1 MKLPRTSD
9 FPGYATLAKAR
20 RLTARTV
27 VTQRPRHSEPSA
39 NNELGDLLRGMLYG
53 CQVRSENTQLI
64 AGQPGLQ
71 LDNLIT
77 ADDRAPV
84 AVEAEYEAVGTG
96 EEDAAARLG
105 LRVVDEIHPIEA
117 AIALRYPDT
126 VRFADN
132 LRDAL
137 TSSRLSY
144 AVLYQDGGRFPETGW
159 LEGSVADLADLI
171 RLESVPQQ
179 AVDAAANALQQGIDR
194 VSAILDDL
202 DSRRPQTTAAIAG
215 LLGMVNVPQTR
226 RMAVAIIANA
236 MVFHERIAGTHE
248 GIPTLRRTCG
258 PDVAAPQDATLAAWE
273 SILKINYWPIFAIGK
288 DILEQLP
295 MEPAARV
302 LRTLY
307 ATVGEVQ
314 QAGVNNAH
322 DLTGRVFQ
330 RLIADR
336 KYLATFYTLPASA
349 ALLARLAVSKLNA
362 PSPTVGEVW
371 AANQKAPSPL
381 VGEGWGEGETPFNW
395 ADPDAIAQLRIGDF
409 ACGTGALLSAVYEQ
423 IAARHERAGGDSAA
437 LHQAMMEEALYGCD
451 VMPSAAHITSA
462 TLSGA
467 QPTVGYG
474 KSRIYTMP
482 YGRQQ
487 DGSVKIG
494 SLEAL
499 AGNSQLLMMN
509 TSDPA
514 RRTGSAGEETVA
526 HIIVDIPDQYFD
538 LVIMNPPFTRAT
550 NHEGAHADVTNPAF
564 AAFGASRN
572 DQTAMGNRINDLG
585 KGSCYHG
592 NAGIASAFAALGH
605 RKLKPGGVLALVLP
619 LSAAAGLSW
628 QGFREMLADDYTDL
642 EVLSIA
648 ANGKDMS
655 FSSDTGM
662 AECLIIARKSP
673 ADHNVGASLVGAP
686 SSPPARFTSLRC
698 RPQGFAQAAA
708 IAQNVIAADTIRNID
723 DGPYGGTRLAV
734 GDDLAGEMLAAV
746 QPEDGTNWGGV
757 RLLDYALAQTAYALT
772 HSQLWLPGQPAALDL
787 PVAQLNSVGKLG
799 LVDRDIIGPAPRGPF
814 DKISPSPTATY
825 PALWNHDAKQETC
838 MVCQPD
844 SQLQVRQGMESKA
857 AEVWETASRAHLNRD
872 FRFNSQPLAAAFTE
886 QKSIG
891 GRAWPNVV
899 FDDPHFDCA
908 FAVWANSTLGLLS
921 YWWHSN
927 RQVSGRGA
935 MTIRMGESLP
945 TLDLRALTH
954 AQLATAETI
963 FNEFRDKEL
972 QPAYLA
978 DADPNRALLDR
989 RVVCDLL
996 AFNDATYQAV
1006 RRLSAK
1012 WCAEPS
1018 VHGGKRRPRGAALVM

>member
-1 MKLPRTSD
+1 MAS
-9 FPGYATLAKAR
+9 
-20 RLTARTV
+20 
-27 VTQRPRHSEPSA
+27 QRPRHSEPSA
-39 NNELGDLLRGMLYG
+39 NNELGDLLRAMLAG

-64 AGQPGLQ
+64 EGRPGLQ
-71 LDNLIT
+71 LDNLVT
-77 ADDRAPV
+77 AADRAPV
-84 AVEAEYEAVGTG
+84 VVEAEYEASGNAEG
-96 EEDAAARLG
+96 DASARLG
-105 LRVVDEIHPIEA
+105 LPVVDEIHPIEA

-137 TSSRLSY
+137 AAARLSY
-144 AVLYQDGGRFPETGW
+144 AVLYQDGRRFPESGW
-159 LEGSVADLADLI
+159 LQGGVADLADLI

-194 VSAILDDL
+194 VSTILDDL
-202 DSRRPQTTAAIAG
+202 DARRPRVTAEIAG

-236 MVFHERIAGTHE
+236 MVFHERIAGTHD
-248 GIPTLRRTCG
+248 GIPILRHTCG
-258 PDVAAPQDATLAAWE
+258 PDVATPQDATLAAWQ
-273 SILKINYWPIFAIGK
+273 SILEINYWPIFAIGK

-314 QAGVNNAH
+314 QAGVDNAH

-349 ALLARLAVSKLNA
+349 ALLARLAVAKLQPPDPSFQA
-362 PSPTVGEVW
+362 PSSSFPP
-371 AANQKAPSPL
+371 PSSSFPRKREPS
-381 VGEGWGEGETPFNW
+381 VPEATTFDWSNPH
-395 ADPDAIAQLRIGDF
+395 AIAQLRVGDF

-423 IAARHERAGGDSAA
+423 IAARHERAGGDSAR
-437 LHQAMMEEALYGCD
+437 LHPAMMEEVLYGCD

-482 YGRQQ
+482 YGRQP

-494 SLEAL
+494 SLEGL
-499 AGNSQLLMMN
+499 AGDSQLVMIN

-526 HIIVDIPDQYFD
+526 QIMVDIPDDYFD

-550 NHEGAHADVTNPAF
+550 NHEGAHSDVTNPAF
-564 AAFGASRN
+564 AAFSASRA
-572 DQTAMGNRINDLG
+572 DQTAMGNRINELG

-605 RKLKPGGVLALVLP
+605 CKLKPGGVLALVLP

-628 QGFREMLADDYTDL
+628 QGFREMLASDYTDL

-662 AECLIIARKSP
+662 AECLVVARKTDPNRNSGESRNP
-673 ADHNVGASLVGAP
+673 H
-686 SSPPARFTSLRC
+686 PARFISLRN
-698 RPQGFAQAAA
+698 RPPGFAPAAA
-708 IAQNVIAADTIRNID
+708 LARNVIAADSIRNID
-723 DGPYGGTRLAV
+723 DGPYGGAYV
-734 GDDLAGEMLAAV
+734 FIGDDTAGEMLAAP
-746 QPEDGTNWGGV
+746 QSNDGDNWGSV
-757 RLLDYALAQTAYALT
+757 RLLDCALAQTAHALT
-772 HSQLWLPGQPAALDL
+772 QSQLWLPGQPAALDL
-787 PVAQLNSVGKLG
+787 PVADLGSIGKMG
-799 LVDRDIIGPAPRGPF
+799 LVHRDITGPAPRGPF
-814 DKISPSPTATY
+814 NKIAPSPTATY
-825 PALWNHDAKQETC
+825 PALWNHDAKQETRI
-838 MVCQPD
+838 VCQPD

-857 AEVWETASRAHLNRD
+857 AEAWATASRAHLNLD
-872 FRFNSQPLAAAFTE
+872 FTFGSQALAIAFTE
-886 QKSIG
+886 QESAG
-891 GRAWPNVV
+891 GRVWPNVI
-899 FDDPHFDCA
+899 FDDKRFDYA
-908 FAVWANSTLGLLS
+908 FAIWGNSTLGLLS
-921 YWWHSN
+921 YWWHAS
-927 RQVSGRGA
+927 RQQSSKAGT
-935 MTIRMGESLP
+935 TIRAAESLP
-945 TLDLRALTH
+945 VLDLRTLTD

-963 FNEFRDKEL
+963 FNDFRAQDL

-978 DADPNRALLDR
+978 DADPNRAHLDR

-996 AFNDATYQAV
+996 GFDDTIYQAV
-1006 RRLSAK
+1006 RRLAAK

-1018 VHGGKRRPRGAALVM
+1018 VHGGKRRPRGAGLVV

>member
-1 MKLPRTSD
+1 M
-9 FPGYATLAKAR
+9 
-20 RLTARTV
+20 

-77 ADDRAPV
+77 ALDRAPV
-84 AVEAEYEAVGTG
+84 VVEAEYEAVGTG
-96 EEDAAARLG
+96 EADAAARLG

-144 AVLYQDGGRFPETGW
+144 AVLYQDGVRFPESGW

-258 PDVAAPQDATLAAWE
+258 PDVPAPQDATLAAWS
-273 SILKINYWPIFAIGK
+273 SILDINYWPIFAIGK

-295 MEPAARV
+295 MAPAARV

-336 KYLATFYTLPASA
+336 KYLATFYTLPAS
-349 ALLARLAVSKLNA
+349 
-362 PSPTVGEVW
+362 
-371 AANQKAPSPL
+371 
-381 VGEGWGEGETPFNW
+381 
-395 ADPDAIAQLRIGDF
+395 
-409 ACGTGALLSAVYEQ
+409 GALLSAVYEQ

-437 LHQAMMEEALYGCD
+437 LHQAMIEEALYGCD

-526 HIIVDIPDQYFD
+526 HIMVDIPDEYFD

-585 KGSCYHG
+585 RGSCYHG
-592 NAGIASAFAALGH
+592 NAGIASAFAALGN

-628 QGFREMLADDYTDL
+628 QGFREMLAEDYTDL

-698 RPQGFAQAAA
+698 RTQGFAEAAA

-723 DGPYGGTRLAV
+723 DGPYGGTRLTV

-757 RLLDYALAQTAYALT
+757 RLLDYALAQTAHALT
-772 HSQLWLPGQPAALDL
+772 EGKLWLPGQPAALDL

-945 TLDLRALTH
+945 TLDLRALTD

>member
-1 MKLPRTSD
+1 M
-9 FPGYATLAKAR
+9 
-20 RLTARTV
+20 
-27 VTQRPRHSEPSA
+27 VTQLSPNSETNA
-39 NNELGDLLRGMLYG
+39 NTELGNVLRGMLYG
-53 CQVRSENTQLI
+53 CTVRTQNTRLI
-64 AGQPGLQ
+64 VGQPMLEP
-71 LDNLIT
+71 DNLVT
-77 ADDRAPV
+77 APDRAPV
-84 AVEAEYEAVGTG
+84 VVEAEYEAVGTG
-96 EEDAAARLG
+96 EADADARLG
-105 LRVVDEIHPIEA
+105 LRVVNETHPIEA

-126 VRFADN
+126 VRFAGN

-137 TSSRLSY
+137 ATARLSY
-144 AVLYQDGGRFPETGW
+144 AVLYQDGSRFPESGW

-194 VSAILDDL
+194 VSTILDDL
-202 DSRRPQTTAAIAG
+202 DARRPRVTADIAG

-236 MVFHERIAGTHE
+236 MVFHERIAGVHD

-258 PDVAAPQDATLAAWE
+258 PDVPTPQDATLAAWE
-273 SILKINYWPIFAIGK
+273 SILGINYWPIFAIGK

-314 QAGVNNAH
+314 QAGVDNAH

-336 KYLATFYTLPASA
+336 KYLATFYTLPPSA
-349 ALLARLAVSKLNA
+349 ALLARLAVSKMHA
-362 PSPTVGEVW
+362 PSPSAHPEPVEGRGSTS
-371 AANQKAPSPL
+371 SPRA
-381 VGEGWGEGETPFNW
+381 VDTAEGLIDWGN
-395 ADPDAIAQLRIGDF
+395 ADAIGQLRIADF
-409 ACGTGALLSAVYEQ
+409 ACGTGALLSAVYDQ

-437 LHQAMMEEALYGCD
+437 LHQAMMEEVLYGCD

-482 YGRQQ
+482 YGRQP
-487 DGSVKIG
+487 DGTVKIG
-494 SLEAL
+494 SLEGL
-499 AGNSQLLMMN
+499 AGDSQLLMIN

-514 RRTGSAGEETVA
+514 RRTGSAGEETA
-526 HIIVDIPDQYFD
+526 ANLMVDIPDDYFD

-564 AAFGASRN
+564 AAFGASRA
-572 DQTAMGNRINDLG
+572 DQTAMGNRINELG
-585 KGSCYHG
+585 RGSCYHG
-592 NAGIASAFAALGH
+592 NAGIASAFAALGQ

-628 QGFREMLADDYTDL
+628 QGFRQMLADDYADL

-648 ANGKDMS
+648 ANGRDMS

-662 AECLIIARKSP
+662 AECLVVARK
-673 ADHNVGASLVGAP
+673 ADLNRHSVPDHHSGESRNPETST
-686 SSPPARFTSLRC
+686 RFTSLRN
-698 RPQGFAQAAA
+698 RPSGFAPAAA
-708 IAQNVIAADTIRNID
+708 IAQNVIAADGIRSIE
-723 DGPYGGTRLAV
+723 DGPYGGAYLNV
-734 GDDLAGEMLAAV
+734 GDDMAGEMLAAP
-746 QPEDGTNWGGV
+746 QSDSGENWGSV
-757 RLLDYALAQTAYALT
+757 RLLDCALAQTAYALT
-772 HSQLWLPGQPAALDL
+772 QSQLWLPGQPAPLDL
-787 PVAQLNSVGKLG
+787 PVADLGSVGKLG
-799 LVDRDIIGPAPRGPF
+799 LVDRDINGPAPRGPF
-814 DKISPSPTATY
+814 SKIAASPTATY
-825 PALWNHDAKQETC
+825 PALWSHDAKKETRI
-838 MVCQPD
+838 VCEPD

-857 AEVWETASRAHLNRD
+857 TEVWATASRAHLNRD

-886 QKSIG
+886 QESIG
-891 GRAWPNVV
+891 GRAWPNVGFSDRR
-899 FDDPHFDCA
+899 FDYA
-908 FAVWANSTLGLLS
+908 LAVWTNSTLGMLS

-935 MTIRMGESLP
+935 MTIRMAESLP
-945 TLDLRALTH
+945 MLDLRALTD
-954 AQLATAETI
+954 AQLAATEAI

-978 DADPNRALLDR
+978 DADANRALLDR
-989 RVVCDLL
+989 RVICDLL
-996 AFNDATYQAV
+996 GFDDGVYQAV
-1006 RRLSAK
+1006 RRLAAK

-1018 VHGGKRRPRGAALVM
+1018 VHGGKRRPRGSGLVI